1 MFGKLKPSEI
11 ENSFPF
17 QFIKEKWKQPFGC
30 FHLAFFF
37 RLIKTQ
43 TKWCTFT
50 TLSNEPELWFEP
62 MQQHILIFTHSLFLI
77 SDYYFSVSRS
87 ALCFTV
93 FGKPPSSSSS
103 FHLLHL
109 HFAFY
114 YSSSICFLCIVS
126 CSSLV
131 LWAHL
136 TKHTGNDKNNSWKA
150 LDYVAFNWAPSNN
163 LMYHIFI
170 YLFIYH

>member
-1 MFGKLKPSEI
+1 
-11 ENSFPF
+11 
-17 QFIKEKWKQPFGC
+17 
-30 FHLAFFF
+30 
-37 RLIKTQ
+37 
-43 TKWCTFT
+43 
-50 TLSNEPELWFEP
+50 
-62 MQQHILIFTHSLFLI
+62 MQQHILIFIRSLFLI
-77 SDYYFSVSRS
+77 SDYYFSVSKS
-87 ALCFTV
+87 ALCFTI

-150 LDYVAFNWAPSNN
+150 LDYVAYWAPSNN
-163 LMYHIFI
+163 MMHQIFI
-170 YLFIYH
+170 YLFIFKLCLFSPII